1 MTSSFNFDIIY
12 TIEFLIQRT
21 KVTYMNEPNM
31 KDHEDI
37 MELDKRMS
45 THEVQCDERWKTCF
59 SRLDN
64 LDNNIGRLETIAIGA
79 CGTIIVGSVG
89 VIISVV
95 MMGS

>member
-1 MTSSFNFDIIY
+1 MSTEN
-12 TIEFLIQRT
+12 T
-21 KVTYMNEPNM
+21 KNS
-31 KDHEDI
+31 EDI
-37 MELDKRMS
+37 TELDKRMS

>member
-1 MTSSFNFDIIY
+1 MSTEN
-12 TIEFLIQRT
+12 T
-21 KVTYMNEPNM
+21 KNS
-31 KDHEDI
+31 EDI
-37 MELDKRMS
+37 TELDKRMS

-89 VIISVV
+89 VIITIL
-95 MMGS
+95 

>member
-1 MTSSFNFDIIY
+1 
-12 TIEFLIQRT
+12 
-21 KVTYMNEPNM
+21 MNTPIN

-37 MELDKRMS
+37 VELDKRMS

-59 SRLDN
+59 ARLDD
-64 LDNNIGRLETIAIGA
+64 LDTNISRLETIAIGA

-89 VIISVV
+89 VIISIV

>member
-1 MTSSFNFDIIY
+1 
-12 TIEFLIQRT
+12 
-21 KVTYMNEPNM
+21 MNTMLN

-45 THEVQCDERWKTCF
+45 THEVMCDERWKTCF
-59 SRLDN
+59 SRLD
-64 LDNNIGRLETIAIGA
+64 DIGSDISRLETIAIGA
-79 CGTIIVGSVG
+79 CGTIIVGSIG

>member
-1 MTSSFNFDIIY
+1 
-12 TIEFLIQRT
+12 
-21 KVTYMNEPNM
+21 MNTMLN

-45 THEVQCDERWKTCF
+45 THEVMCDERWKTCF
-59 SRLDN
+59 SRLD
-64 LDNNIGRLETIAIGA
+64 DIGSDISRLETIAIGA

-89 VIISVV
+89 VIISIV

>member
-1 MTSSFNFDIIY
+1 MSTEN
-12 TIEFLIQRT
+12 T
-21 KVTYMNEPNM
+21 KNS
-31 KDHEDI
+31 EDI
-37 MELDKRMS
+37 TELDKRMS

-64 LDNNIGRLETIAIGA
+64 LDNNISRLETIAIGA